1 MSEGAVASRRKRL
14 AMTQAAHGSG
24 KWALRI
30 NSWQAGRGPRGAAE
44 ATAIIAAMSALRPN
58 PMHRSVE
65 ELAIQAEVSLDY
77 IRRLIEVGALEPKRG
92 DAMYGSSDIGRV
104 RILHAW
110 EAAGLATEDVMELV
124 RAGELSISWLDAP
137 VMVRAARPDVTFEH
151 LCAEAEVPLT
161 TIRSLYEALG
171 FAPPEATHRIRAGD
185 RELVDLLK
193 AFMAAGASE
202 GPTLRLLRVYADSL
216 RRITKAEGEL
226 YESEI
231 EEPLRRSGHSER
243 ELIDFGARFGS
254 GVIAQLERTIL
265 DIYHR
270 HREHVWIEHSINHA
284 EVALERAG
292 LFEKVAKP
300 PAICFVDLTG
310 YTRLTEERGD
320 EFAAE
325 LASNLASLV
334 EDISRRRGG
343 RPIRWLGD
351 GGMFHFKEPVA
362 AVLAGLDMVES
373 APDAGL
379 PPMHVGIHTGPVI
392 FQDGDVY
399 GRTVNL
405 ASRIAS
411 HATAGDVLASE
422 ETVGRSGREV
432 HFEPIGPVAL
442 KGVDQPL
449 DLFQALRAE

>member
-1 MSEGAVASRRKRL
+1 MIASL
-14 AMTQAAHGSG
+14 EH
-24 KWALRI
+24 
-30 NSWQAGRGPRGAAE
+30 
-44 ATAIIAAMSALRPN
+44 AI
-58 PMHRSVE
+58 V
-65 ELAIQAEVSLDY
+65 
-77 IRRLIEVGALEPKRG
+77 
-92 DAMYGSSDIGRV
+92 
-104 RILHAW
+104 
-110 EAAGLATEDVMELV
+110 
-124 RAGELSISWLDAP
+124 
-137 VMVRAARPDVTFEH
+137 
-151 LCAEAEVPLT
+151 
-161 TIRSLYEALG
+161 
-171 FAPPEATHRIRAGD
+171 
-185 RELVDLLK
+185 
-193 AFMAAGASE
+193 
-202 GPTLRLLRVYADSL
+202 
-216 RRITKAEGEL
+216 
-226 YESEI
+226 
-231 EEPLRRSGHSER
+231 
-243 ELIDFGARFGS
+243 
-254 GVIAQLERTIL
+254 
-265 DIYHR
+265 DIYRR
-270 HREHVWIEHSINHA
+270 HREHIWIEHSINHA

-422 ETVGRSGREV
+422 ETVRRSGREV